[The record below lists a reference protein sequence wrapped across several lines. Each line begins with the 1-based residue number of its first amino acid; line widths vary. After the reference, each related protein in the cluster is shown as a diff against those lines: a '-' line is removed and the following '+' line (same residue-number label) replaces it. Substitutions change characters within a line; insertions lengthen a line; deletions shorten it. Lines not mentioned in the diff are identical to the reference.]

1 MKIKK
6 IISGLMGAVMAISA
20 VVSTFSVT
28 TSAANANDAFDAFI
42 DLDQD
47 AITEAMGAGWNLGNQ
62 LEATNEDAYP
72 DETYWGNPKVQRELI
87 HAVKLAGFQTIRIP
101 VSYFASIGEGPDY
114 TIDPAWLRRIK
125 EVVDY
130 AVEEGLYT
138 IINMHG
144 DGYPT
149 ISAAWLLCGADEE
162 KQVEIKAKY
171 AACWKQIATVFKDYD
186 EHLIFEAMNE
196 EYSKTGEAEYVMGN
210 ISAYDQIFVDT
221 VRQTGGN
228 NDKRWLLVCGSNTNI
243 DSACICLDNGNLKLP
258 TDNYK
263 NSSITENRIMFSVHY
278 YDPWEFCGDG
288 TEKSGPSQW
297 GKDSIV
303 VANSPNAWGQEDH
316 MDEQLKKMYDYF
328 VTKGYPVILGE
339 FGCID
344 KSKYDPLST
353 HFRAYYDKTFCET
366 AKKYKC
372 VPVYWDNGVATNSY
386 GLIDRNTYE
395 IVHQDIIDSMVDVF
409 ITQRDKLGLAIIGGE
424 DVSQDWI
431 MPDSWAKFL
440 PVLENA
446 RTVYNNES
454 LTDDDY
460 IKAASTLK
468 DAINNLEYN
477 PDVTVE
483 KVITTTP
490 QTPSAENKETDNY
503 IMSITSPQFDFDHA
517 KQIKVQ
523 FTVDGEIPNDE
534 TAIAFRLAPYGTD
547 SYDGWNDNYIYFSDC
562 TKDENG
568 VYTGYIDA
576 QAIIT
581 TYKGSKERADG
592 INIYYGSKNPSIT
605 LTGYSLIV
613 SMKNAHVHSYQLKKY
628 EGTCIER
635 ARYEF
640 TCISCGEK
648 YTEYFM
654 YGNHSY
660 VNDVCELCGKGK
672 PTDFTALQAAITK
685 ADAIDPSWCTDE
697 TIPALTDALAKAKS
711 VLAKGEEATQYE
723 ADQATDAL
731 NAAIEAL
738 EYKPA
743 DYAKVDAAVAKV
755 PSDLSKYTDESAKA
769 VRDAVAAVD
778 RNKNKS
784 EQSVVDGYATAIENA
799 IAKLVVKPATSK
811 KPAASV
817 TTTKATRSA
826 GAVKKDKSAAKKAM
840 KQAKITKLTVKSNA
854 KKKINATWN
863 KVKKAKGYEVQ
874 VSTNK
879 KFKKSKI
886 IFKKLTTKKKLTI
899 KNKKIKSK
907 KTYYVRVRAYAT
919 YKDKNNV
926 VQKVY
931 SAWNKKLSKVK
942 VK

>member
-28 TSAANANDAFDAFI
+28 TSAANANDDFI
-42 DLDQD
+42 DLDQNT
-47 AITEAMGAGWNLGNQ
+47 ITEAMGAGWNLGNQ
-62 LEATNEDAYP
+62 LEVGGADQYP
-72 DETYWGNPKVQRELI
+72 DETYWGNPTVQRELI
-87 HAVKLAGFQTIRIP
+87 HAVKLAGYKSIRIP
-101 VSYFASIGEGPDY
+101 VSYLASIGEGPDY
-114 TIDPAWLRRIK
+114 TIDPEWLARVK

-130 AVEEGLYT
+130 AIDDELYT

-144 DGYPT
+144 DGYT
-149 ISAAWLLCGADEE
+149 TVAGGWLLCGKKEE
-162 KQVEIKAKY
+162 EQVEIRAKY
-171 AACWKQIATVFKDYD
+171 KACWQQIANVFKDYD
-186 EHLIFEAMNE
+186 EHLIFESMNE
-196 EYSKTGEAEYVMGN
+196 EFQSNSETDYPN
-210 ISAYDQIFVDT
+210 INAYNQIFVDT

-228 NDKRWLLVCGSNTNI
+228 NDKRWLLVCGRNTDI
-243 DSACICLDNGNLKLP
+243 DNSVEYLQKEIFKLP
-258 TDNYK
+258 TDEYR
-263 NSSITENRIMFSVHY
+263 NSSITENRIMMSVHY
-278 YDPWEFCGDG
+278 YAPWDFVGDG
-288 TEKSGPSQW
+288 KASNGITQW
-297 GKDSIV
+297 GKDGVPSKKNGV
-303 VANSPNAWGQEDH
+303 WADEDY
-316 MDEQLKKMYDYF
+316 MDGQLKKMKENF
-328 VTKGYPVILGE
+328 VDKGYPVIIGE
-339 FGCID
+339 YGCID
-344 KSKYDPLST
+344 KSNYDPLNT
-353 HFRAYYDKTFCET
+353 QFRSYYVKTFCEDC
-366 AKKYKC
+366 KKYGC

-386 GLIDRNTYE
+386 GLFDRNTYE
-395 IVHQDIIDSMVDVF
+395 IVCQEVLDAMIDVYV
-409 ITQRDKLGLAIIGGE
+409 TKKEKLGLTIIRAE
-424 DVSQDWI
+424 DVNKDWI
-431 MPDSWAKFL
+431 VEDSWTEFSRI
-440 PVLENA
+440 LEDVKA
-446 RTVYNNES
+446 IYNNSSSNDE
-454 LTDDDY
+454 DY
-460 IKAASTLK
+460 TKAISTLTE
-468 DAINNLEYN
+468 AINNLEYN
-477 PDVTVE
+477 SSVTYE
-483 KVITTTP
+483 KVISNKP
-490 QTPSAENKETDNY
+490 QTPSDVNTEADNY

-517 KQIKVQ
+517 KEIKVQ
-523 FTVDGEIPNDE
+523 FTVNGEIPNDE
-534 TAIAFRLAPYGTD
+534 TAIAFRLAPYTNTNW
-547 SYDGWNDNYIYFSDC
+547 DGWNDNYIYFSDC
-562 TKDENG
+562 KKDENG

-576 QAIIT
+576 QAVFA
-581 TYKGSKERADG
+581 TYSGVADRPNG
-592 INIYYGSKNPSIT
+592 LNIYYGTKSPSIT
-605 LTGYSLIV
+605 LTGYSLII
-613 SMKNAHVHSYQLKKY
+613 SMKTAHIHSYQLKKVKGNCVQR
-628 EGTCIER
+628 EK
-635 ARYEF
+635 YEF
-640 TCISCGEK
+640 KCVVCNET
-648 YTEYFM
+648 YTELLK
-654 YGNHSY
+654 YGDHSY
-660 VNDVCELCGKGK
+660 VDDVCEICGKGK

-723 ADQATDAL
+723 ADQATSAL

-799 IAKLVVKPATSK
+799 IAKLVVKPTTSK

-826 GAVKKDKSAAKKAM
+826 KAVKKDKSAAKKAM
-840 KQAKITKLTVKSNA
+840 KQAKITKLTVKSKS
-854 KKKINATWN
+854 KKTINATWN

-886 IFKKLTTKKKLTI
+886 IFNKLTTNKKLTI